1 MSESNNI
8 KLPEMGN
15 LWYPCLRDKQLASSN
30 FLRISPAV
38 QCKTL
43 FYAYNSSERLRVSPY
58 RQKWERFYSHGNAII
73 KILQQL

>member
-15 LWYPCLRDKQLASSN
+15 LWYPCLRDKQLARFEEN
-30 FLRISPAV
+30 RNSPAV

-43 FYAYNSSERLRVSPY
+43 FYAYNSSERLHVSPN
-58 RQKWERFYSHGNAII
+58 RQKRERFYSHGNDFIHMGT
-73 KILQQL
+73 